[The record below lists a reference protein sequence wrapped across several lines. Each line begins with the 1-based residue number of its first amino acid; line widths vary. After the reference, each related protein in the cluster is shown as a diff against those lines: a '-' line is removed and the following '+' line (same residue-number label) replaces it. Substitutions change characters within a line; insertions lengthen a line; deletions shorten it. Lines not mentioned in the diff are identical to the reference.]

1 MFDGVFEVMDLWR
14 RQVALAGG
22 FAALAPATGYVV
34 ATRLARMT
42 TEPGGPT
49 SDGAREAER
58 MVTEKISAAFE
69 GGMAA
74 SRVLSGVAFAPSPF
88 AAAGMMVAAGEA
100 ALRPA
105 RRRVRANARRL
116 SRGG

>member
-1 MFDGVFEVMDLWR
+1 MFDGFFEVAELWR

-22 FAALAPATGYVV
+22 LAALGPASGYVV
-34 ATRLARMT
+34 AARLARMT
-42 TEPGGPT
+42 AEAGVPT

-58 MVTEKISAAFE
+58 MVTEKVSAAFE
-69 GGMAA
+69 GVVAA
-74 SRVLSGVAFAPSPF
+74 NRVLSGVAFAPNPL
-88 AAAGMMVAAGEA
+88 AAAGMMLAAGEA

-116 SRGG
+116 SRGA